1 MQDDEQVVRVLVD
14 LRPLPLGEDVLDIEL
29 VEAEAL
35 GEVGDLE
42 RPRALGVDPG
52 QPVNGKLG
60 DARLGPLD
68 DVARVAADSSSP
80 KAWERGPCHGYSVGR
95 PVASPKYVILA
106 ATPARDLWPGAN
118 ERRRVQ
124 SPASPRAKGET
135 MTRARGVLVLCVAGL
150 AMLAAAPGASAA
162 EDPGT
167 FASARDGQLTVS
179 SSVLVSNRRVEMM
192 GGWINESQ
200 SCTTRRR
207 LTVTIEI
214 NRTRGQS
221 GQGFGEQVSGLV
233 ENCAEGGPN
242 LGFQL
247 RASDAGMACPDGTW
261 KPGRYDFSTNTLH
274 RARGL
279 RAIADL
285 FFRETDPC

>member
-1 MQDDEQVVRVLVD
+1 M
-14 LRPLPLGEDVLDIEL
+14 
-29 VEAEAL
+29 
-35 GEVGDLE
+35 
-42 RPRALGVDPG
+42 
-52 QPVNGKLG
+52 
-60 DARLGPLD
+60 
-68 DVARVAADSSSP
+68 
-80 KAWERGPCHGYSVGR
+80 
-95 PVASPKYVILA
+95 
-106 ATPARDLWPGAN
+106 
-118 ERRRVQ
+118 
-124 SPASPRAKGET
+124 
-135 MTRARGVLVLCVAGL
+135 LCVAGL